1 MAKKR
6 SIRVQISCQRVEAL
20 LEICDEMMEEFAPV
34 NEHQKLLREFLME
47 LQKNLRDMLRR
58 SQEEYVL
65 ALSGTEAMAFYQLWN
80 QLDISHDKYATLI
93 VDNLLQKMSRLAA

>member
-20 LEICDEMMEEFAPV
+20 LEICDEMMEEFTPV

-93 VDNLLQKMSRLAA
+93 VDNLL

>member
-20 LEICDEMMEEFAPV
+20 LEICDEMMEEFTPV

>member
-58 SQEEYVL
+58 SQDEYVL